1 MTKQL
6 LIAKDV
12 AAEVAGTVSTAQGK
26 ISNGTNVAGVYQLN
40 ALRADGSLNVLPEF
54 SAADVESVELAS
66 ASAGTSQVITIT
78 PGASL
83 AADGDAYS
91 VKVIITTPGTA
102 NLVTKT
108 FEYVKGADGAGS
120 VENMV
125 DAFAAAINASDLPV
139 AATEDNSV
147 LTLTFDKNE
156 HGRAA
161 VGGAGLASEIAYT
174 AAWAPSV
181 GQIADLKALGDECA
195 AYAGVTNK
203 VGFPVVAPAYEATA
217 ACDIAYINI
226 AKKYADKSGMVGQI
240 VERFQLIVA
249 IPDGGSNIG
258 IGTGVATTDGTA
270 IEIFDKDTTTA
281 GVVTTGLLYGLI

>member
-12 AAEVAGTVSTAQGK
+12 AAVAAGTISAAQGG
-26 ISNGTNVAGVYQLN
+26 ISNGTSVAGVYQLN

-66 ASAGTSQVITIT
+66 ASAGQAQVITIT
-78 PGASL
+78 PGADL
-83 AADGDAYS
+83 AAEGDAYS

-125 DAFAAAINASDLPV
+125 DAFTASINASDLPV
-139 AATEDNSV
+139 AASEDNSV

-161 VGGAGLASEIAYT
+161 VGGAGLASEIAYPT
-174 AAWAPSV
+174 AWAPSV
-181 GQIADLKALGDECA
+181 GQIADLKALEDECA

-203 VGFPVVAPAYEATA
+203 VGFPVVAPAYETTA

-240 VERFQLIVA
+240 VERFQLILA
-249 IPDGGSNIG
+249 IPDGGSNIV
-258 IGTGVATTDGTA
+258 IGTGVATTEAAVLG
-270 IEIFDKDTTTA
+270 IFDKDTAADTT
-281 GVVTTGLLYGLI
+281 VTTGLLYGLV